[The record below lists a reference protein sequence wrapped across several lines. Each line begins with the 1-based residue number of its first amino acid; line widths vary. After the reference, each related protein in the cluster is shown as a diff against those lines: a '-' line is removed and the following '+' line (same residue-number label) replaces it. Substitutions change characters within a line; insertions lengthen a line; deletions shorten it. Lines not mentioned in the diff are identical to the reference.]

1 MSQVKVCN
9 ESAHLQELLEG
20 ALPPDRQ
27 VALTSHL
34 DTCAV
39 CQQTLEGMASGAA
52 SWNSPAGLPTE
63 NDSPEP
69 ALQRL
74 MSELKKKASEAVTQ
88 VGPVAAAAASLEF
101 LGPAKQPG
109 HLG

>member
-1 MSQVKVCN
+1 MNQVKVCD
-9 ESAHLQELLEG
+9 ESAHLQELLDG

-34 DTCAV
+34 DTCAA
-39 CQQTLEGMASGAA
+39 CQQTLEGLASGAA
-52 SWNSPAGLPTE
+52 SWSSPAGLPKE

-74 MSELKKKASEAVTQ
+74 MSELKKKASEAVRQ
-88 VGPVAAAAASLEF
+88 VESLVATAATLAIPF
-101 LGPAKQPG
+101 ICPAQP
-109 HLG
+109 